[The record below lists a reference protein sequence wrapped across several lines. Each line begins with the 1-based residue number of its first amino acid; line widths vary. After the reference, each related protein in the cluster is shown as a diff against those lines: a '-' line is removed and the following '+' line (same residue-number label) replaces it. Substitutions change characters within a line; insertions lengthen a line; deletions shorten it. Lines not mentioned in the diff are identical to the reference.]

1 MSEETA
7 VADPVEA
14 ESPSEET
21 ASDDVAESPSAETSD
36 EAKAKDEG
44 STPAEKA
51 EADAEPKEWANLLK
65 KYDGDKDKAGK
76 AYWKTVNDN
85 AALAKENKELKA
97 FKDAAEKAKN
107 EKPAEPHPTLKD
119 VDDYITAL
127 NKDLEKNLPT
137 KEAQLWKAHKDS
149 EKDIIR
155 LEYELEKADGIDDK
169 RTINA
174 ELRAAKAE
182 LKSAERDIRE
192 LGNTVQATQAE
203 IKRAQ
208 QYKANF
214 EKTLEEERA
223 NKAREA
229 EILAQFNDEFPQ
241 EINGYIAKHAKA
253 LGFPTDDSES
263 YEELKDSV
271 YEYLMGYAAKYRG
284 TDEPADADWNTLVEN
299 KMKREAAKADK
310 YGRAHFQKVSKEAK
324 PKVATP
330 AVSKPAT
337 APKASASPQFD
348 DGLTPAMR
356 EARKRLAS
364 RGL

>member
-7 VADPVEA
+7 VAEPEVESPSTEEPVEA
-14 ESPSEET
+14 VESPSTE
-21 ASDDVAESPSAETSD
+21 PSD

-76 AYWKTVNDN
+76 AYWKAVNDN
-85 AALAKENKELKA
+85 ATLAKENKELKA
-97 FKDAAEKAKN
+97 FKDAAEKAKT

-127 NKDLEKNLPT
+127 TKDLDKTLPT
-137 KEAQLWKAHKDS
+137 KEAQLWKAQKDN
-149 EKDIIR
+149 ERDIIR

-169 RTINA
+169 RAISA

-192 LGNTVQATQAE
+192 LSNTVQATQAE
-203 IKRAQ
+203 IKRAR
-208 QYKANF
+208 QYKVNF
-214 EKTLEEERA
+214 EKQLEEERA
-223 NKAREA
+223 TKAREA
-229 EILAQFNDEFPQ
+229 EILAQFNDEFPT

-253 LGFPTDDSES
+253 LGFPTDDPES

-271 YEYLMGYAAKYRG
+271 YEYLMGHAAKYRG
-284 TDEPADADWNTLVEN
+284 TDEPADADWNALVEA
-299 KMKREAAKADK
+299 KVKREAAKADK
-310 YGRAHFQKVSKEAK
+310 FGRAHFQKVSKEAK
-324 PKVATP
+324 PKVATQV
-330 AVSKPAT
+330 ASKPAANT
-337 APKASASPQFD
+337 KAPSSPQFD